1 MDVSLLRS
9 PRVLGEELSCFSPTT
24 KSQSHYSIKSDNTEC
39 SSFEDSA
46 SHGATDDRRP
56 LSLSSLRT
64 LLPPSVALR
73 GKKRWIFSSQ
83 TIIIYFFV
91 NLISHDFLSSLNLAK
106 IILCVFPK
114 CVPWP
119 TSRKD
124 GLTTYVSLSAQGVY
138 TNTVVVQHHP
148 VIQRKGDRAV
158 QLFCFFETG
167 DKLVTNSYDVL
178 AE

>member
-1 MDVSLLRS
+1 M
-9 PRVLGEELSCFSPTT
+9 
-24 KSQSHYSIKSDNTEC
+24 
-39 SSFEDSA
+39 FEDSA
-46 SHGATDDRRP
+46 SREATDDGRP
-56 LSLSSLRT
+56 PSLSSLRT

-73 GKKRWIFSSQ
+73 GKKRWIFPSR
-83 TIIIYFFV
+83 TIIKYFLL
-91 NLISHDFLSSLNLAK
+91 NLISHDFLSYRLSNLVN
-106 IILCVFPK
+106 IILCVQ
-114 CVPWP
+114 WSTSGEGGLP
-119 TSRKD
+119 T
-124 GLTTYVSLSAQGVY
+124 YEILSTQGVY

>member
-1 MDVSLLRS
+1 M
-9 PRVLGEELSCFSPTT
+9 
-24 KSQSHYSIKSDNTEC
+24 I
-39 SSFEDSA
+39 
-46 SHGATDDRRP
+46 
-56 LSLSSLRT
+56 
-64 LLPPSVALR
+64 
-73 GKKRWIFSSQ
+73 
-83 TIIIYFFV
+83 
-91 NLISHDFLSSLNLAK
+91 FLSYCLSNLAN
-106 IILCVFPK
+106 IIL

-119 TSRKD
+119 TSSED
-124 GLTTYVSLSAQGVY
+124 GQTTYESLSTQGVY